1 MSIIFLD
8 ITLFVIFTLFV
19 IILLYK
25 RKKKIE
31 REGILYLYRTKIG
44 IKIINYIGKK
54 YEKALGVLKNFVII
68 FGYIL
73 MISIIFLIGQL
84 LYFFIKFPEFV
95 KAVKIPPIMPLV
107 PYLPS
112 LFKAD
117 FLPPFYF
124 VYWIVIIAIV
134 AIFHEFAHGIFAKK
148 IGVKIKSTGFA
159 FLGPF
164 FGAFVEPDEE
174 KMKRKSNF
182 EQISVLSAGSFA
194 NLVLAAIFF
203 VLFWIYFVNAF
214 APSGV
219 IFNTYLFDVVN
230 SSQITSIENNLN
242 IDIDGDLNLSKV
254 KIENETYFVETS
266 NLNKVGE
273 KIIAFK
279 DLPAINAGLRGAIIK
294 INNVRVENNEKLK
307 AEILKYKP
315 GEEIKITTLIDD
327 SEKEFNIVLA
337 ENPANK
343 SEPIMGVGILDLKS
357 SSILGKIREKLSFFK
372 NPNIY
377 YAPKGNTDLTMFIYN
392 FLWWILLINLSIA
405 LVNML
410 PVGIFDGGRVFYLTI
425 FALTKSEK
433 IAKKTFSIMTYLFL
447 AVFIMLTVLW
457 AVSLF

>member
-1 MSIIFLD
+1 
-8 ITLFVIFTLFV
+8 
-19 IILLYK
+19 
-25 RKKKIE
+25 
-31 REGILYLYRTKIG
+31 
-44 IKIINYIGKK
+44 
-54 YEKALGVLKNFVII
+54 
-68 FGYIL
+68 
-73 MISIIFLIGQL
+73 
-84 LYFFIKFPEFV
+84 
-95 KAVKIPPIMPLV
+95 
-107 PYLPS
+107 
-112 LFKAD
+112 
-117 FLPPFYF
+117 
-124 VYWIVIIAIV
+124 
-134 AIFHEFAHGIFAKK
+134 
-148 IGVKIKSTGFA
+148 
-159 FLGPF
+159 
-164 FGAFVEPDEE
+164 
-174 KMKRKSNF
+174 MKRKSNF

-294 INNVRVENNEKLK
+294 INDVKIENNEKLK